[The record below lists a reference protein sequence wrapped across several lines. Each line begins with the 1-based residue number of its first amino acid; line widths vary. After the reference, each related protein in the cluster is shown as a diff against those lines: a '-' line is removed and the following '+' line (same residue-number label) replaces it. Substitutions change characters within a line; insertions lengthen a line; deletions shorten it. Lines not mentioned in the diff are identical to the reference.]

1 MAKVAKLV
9 VTTFITRVV
18 VDENVS
24 LEEIAELVKPK
35 LLDKINNNE
44 VAENIETILPDEECP
59 TEIINEI
66 QQLLL
71 NNDKLCISFDTP
83 IKTGIGLITE
93 IDFQGVYIEEC
104 GDSTADF
111 IYLENIDGNDL
122 ANLYQEME
130 LQLESDQKVFDRT
143 QDY

>member
-59 TEIINEI
+59 YNEGDP
-66 QQLLL
+66 LLSH
-71 NNDKLCISFDTP
+71 NSAVP
-83 IKTGIGLITE
+83 
-93 IDFQGVYIEEC
+93 
-104 GDSTADF
+104 SA
-111 IYLENIDGNDL
+111 
-122 ANLYQEME
+122 
-130 LQLESDQKVFDRT
+130 
-143 QDY
+143 